1 MPTFKPSIQPKSEE
15 KSDNMSPFAIFAIVL
30 TLAYIIYYGVVIAK
44 DLTMKPGQEET
55 NEETIDVDVFA
66 QTEQPEAVKSV
77 GDGFQIGDGP
87 VYQPE
92 PEPEVISLDSDGNIE
107 AKGLEGVL
115 TSELARRF
123 GEAVEE
129 MEETDVDSQPQVE
142 DEVYEKM
149 MVTRHGFDIE
159 DTQDKM

>member
-1 MPTFKPSIQPKSEE
+1 
-15 KSDNMSPFAIFAIVL
+15 MSPFAIFAIVL

-66 QTEQPEAVKSV
+66 QTEKPEAVKSV

-92 PEPEVISLDSDGNIE
+92 PEPEVISLDSDGNVE

-149 MVTRHGFDIE
+149 MATRHGFDIE

>member
-1 MPTFKPSIQPKSEE
+1 
-15 KSDNMSPFAIFAIVL
+15 MSPFAIFAIVL

-44 DLTMKPGQEET
+44 DLTKKPGQEET

-66 QTEQPEAVKSV
+66 QTEEPEAVKSV

-92 PEPEVISLDSDGNIE
+92 PEPEVISLDSDGNVE

-123 GEAVEE
+123 SEAVEE

-149 MVTRHGFDIE
+149 MATKHGFFID